1 MRGLA
6 PPILKPNPTLLTRR
20 TFISSGFAASAGLA
34 LYSNEIGRHELEI
47 THRTFPIRNLPAAF
61 DGFRIVQF
69 SDIHLAEYT
78 EDFFL
83 EEVIDRVNALNADL
97 LLVTGDFISRGPL
110 SMAVTYSAAAR
121 CAARLSRLT
130 CPERY
135 GILGNHDA
143 IVGGRI
149 IRDHLENNG
158 LPVLVNEFV
167 RVERGGAHIILS
179 GLDDYSFG
187 DPNPALGVPEKP
199 DAPVILMVH
208 EPDYVMRLAD
218 HRRGPLVD
226 LVLSGH
232 THGGQVRIPGFR
244 PLALPPFGK
253 LFPEGHYLIG
263 DMQLYVNRGIG
274 TVGVPFRFNCP
285 PEITVLTLKSTSNP
299 NPGAP
304 PSRS

>member
-1 MRGLA
+1 MRAPA
-6 PPILKPNPTLLTRR
+6 PPFLTRR
-20 TFISSGFAASAGLA
+20 NFLRGGIAASVGVA
-34 LYSNEIGRHELEI
+34 LYSNEIGRHELDI
-47 THRTFPIRNLPAAF
+47 TDRTFNIRNLPQPF
-61 DGFRIVQF
+61 DGYRIVQF

-83 EEVIDRVNALNADL
+83 EHVIDRVNALNADL
-97 LLVTGDFISRGPL
+97 LLITGDYISRGPL
-110 SMAVTYSAAAR
+110 PMEVTYSAAAR
-121 CAARLSRLT
+121 CAERLSRLT
-130 CPERY
+130 CPARY

-143 IVGGRI
+143 DVGPRI

-158 LPVLVNEFV
+158 LPMLVNEFT
-167 RVERGGAHIILS
+167 RIERGGAHFYLS

-187 DPNPALGVPEKP
+187 RPNPALGIPEKP

-208 EPDYVMRLAD
+208 EPDYIVHLAA

-226 LVLSGH
+226 LVFSGH

-253 LFPEGHYLIG
+253 LFPEGHYQVG

-285 PEITVLTLKSTSNP
+285 AEITVATLKPASE
-299 NPGAP
+299 PGAP
-304 PSRS
+304 PLHPPENTG